1 MILRLLHTFA
11 DVIFFSYY
19 SLVNNYRMETNM
31 APKLRKKYC
40 NVETSH
46 RKVTESHFRIPRNKK
61 KTTLLG
67 IENLDLLQD
76 QVSSVE

>member
-1 MILRLLHTFA
+1 
-11 DVIFFSYY
+11 
-19 SLVNNYRMETNM
+19 METNM
-31 APKLRKKYC
+31 APKWRKKYC
-40 NVETSH
+40 IVETSH

>member
-1 MILRLLHTFA
+1 
-11 DVIFFSYY
+11 
-19 SLVNNYRMETNM
+19 METNM
-31 APKLRKKYC
+31 APKRRKKYC

-61 KTTLLG
+61 KKTTLLG